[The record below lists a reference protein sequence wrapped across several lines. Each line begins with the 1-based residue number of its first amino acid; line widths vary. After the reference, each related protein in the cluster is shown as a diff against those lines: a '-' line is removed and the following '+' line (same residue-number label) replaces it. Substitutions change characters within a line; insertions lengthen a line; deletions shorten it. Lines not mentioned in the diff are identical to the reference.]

1 MLHFLHM
8 KPMSNEEIA
17 ANLEETGELYASQ
30 GVQFKPRAYE
40 RAAGE
45 VASFARSV
53 ADLYKEKGERG
64 LREIPGVGPGIAE
77 HIASLLKTGKFH
89 EHEKLRKAAPIKMH
103 ELTRIEHVGPKT
115 ALELYKK
122 LGVRS
127 VADLRKA
134 VASGK
139 VREKFSASM
148 EEKIS
153 KGLEFLKASGDRQ
166 ILGMILPT
174 VERMEEAIR
183 KIPGVKRVAATGS
196 VRRRQET
203 IGDLD
208 FIATASD
215 PAKAMEAFT
224 KLPEAKETIERGR
237 EMTTIRLANGMHAD
251 LMVVPD
257 DAYGA
262 ILHHFTGDKQHN
274 ILLRL
279 LAKKK
284 GLKLDEF
291 GLFRGKKRIAARTE
305 EEIYAKLGLPFIEP
319 ELRTGEGEIEA
330 ALAGE
335 LPKLIPYGSVRGD
348 LQVQTSWTDGA
359 ASIEK
364 MAEEAR
370 KLGLDYMAVTD
381 HTKRLTM
388 MGGLDEK
395 RLAKQGREID
405 ALNRKRKGFTV
416 LKGSEC
422 DILKDGSLDLKDEAL
437 ASLDFVGASI
447 HSFFNLSGAAQTAR
461 MIAAMKNPNVDCIFH
476 PTGRKIN
483 SRPPYDLDILAVLK
497 AAKATGTAMEIDAYP
512 DRSDLRDEHVRMAVK
527 LGVKLIIDTDAH
539 HPSHLRWMDLGV
551 AIARRGWAE
560 KKDVLNTRPLKEL
573 MKWLKTPKSK
583 RR

>member
-1 MLHFLHM
+1 M
-8 KPMSNEEIA
+8 KPLSNEEIA
-17 ANLEETGELYASQ
+17 AGLAETGELYASQ
-30 GVQFKPRAYE
+30 GVPFKPRAYE
-40 RAAGE
+40 KAAAS
-45 VASFARSV
+45 VAEFGRSA

-77 HIASLLKTGKFH
+77 HIASLLKTGTFH
-89 EHEKLRKAAPIKMH
+89 EHEKLRRAVPIDIGA
-103 ELTRIEHVGPKT
+103 LTRIEHVGPKT
-115 ALELYKK
+115 ALELYRK

-134 VASGK
+134 VASGR

-148 EEKIS
+148 EEKLA
-153 KGLEFLKASGDRQ
+153 KGLAFLKASGSRQ

-174 VERMEEAIR
+174 VEHMEEAIR
-183 KIPGVKRVAATGS
+183 KIPGVKRAAAAGS

-203 IGDLD
+203 VGDLD
-208 FIATASD
+208 FIATAAD
-215 PAKAMEAFT
+215 PAKAMDAFAE
-224 KLPEAKETIERGR
+224 LPEAKETIGRGR

-262 ILHHFTGDKQHN
+262 VLHHFTGNKDHN

-291 GLFRGKKRIAARTE
+291 GLFKGKKRIAARTE
-305 EEIYAKLGLPFIEP
+305 EEIYAGLGLPFIEP

-330 ALAGE
+330 ALADE
-335 LPKLIPYGSVRGD
+335 LPDLIPYGSVRGD
-348 LQVQTSWTDGA
+348 LQVQTSWTDGT
-359 ASIEK
+359 ASIER
-364 MAEEAR
+364 MAEEAK
-370 KLGLDYMAVTD
+370 KLGLEYMAVTD

-405 ALNRKRKGFTV
+405 ALNKRLKGFTV

-422 DILKDGSLDLKDEAL
+422 DVLKDGSLDLGDEAL

-447 HSFFNLSGAAQTAR
+447 HSFFSLSGKEQTAR

-483 SRPPYDLDILAVLK
+483 SRPPYDLDMLAVLK

-512 DRSDLRDEHVRMAVK
+512 DRSDLRDEHVRMAVQ
-527 LGVKLIIDTDAH
+527 LGVTLTIDTDAH
-539 HPSHLRWMDLGV
+539 QPSHFSWMDLGV

-560 KKDVLNTRPLKEL
+560 KKDVLNTRPLSEL
-573 MKWLKTPKSK
+573 MKWLKMPKGK

>member
-1 MLHFLHM
+1 M
-8 KPMSNEEIA
+8 KTLSNEEIA

-45 VASFARSV
+45 VASFGRSI

-77 HIASLLKTGKFH
+77 HIAALLKTGKFS
-89 EHEKLRKAAPIKMH
+89 EHEKLRKAVPIRMH

-122 LGVRS
+122 LGVRD

-134 VASGK
+134 IAKGK
-139 VREKFSASM
+139 LRKAGISEKL
-148 EEKIS
+148 EEKIT
-153 KGLEFLKASGDRQ
+153 KGLAFLKSSGDRQ
-166 ILGMILPT
+166 ILGLILPLAARI
-174 VERMEEAIR
+174 EDEIR
-183 KIPGVKRVAATGS
+183 GIPGVKRVTTTGS
-196 VRRRQET
+196 IRRRQET

-215 PAKAMEAFT
+215 TEAAMVAFT
-224 KLPEAKETIERGR
+224 KLPQVKETIERGR
-237 EMTTIRLANGMHAD
+237 GMTTVRLDNGMHAD

-262 ILHHFTGDKQHN
+262 ILHHFTGGKDHN
-274 ILLRL
+274 IQLRTL
-279 LAKKK
+279 AAKKGFMLNDT
-284 GLKLDEF
+284 GLWK
-291 GLFRGKKRIAARTE
+291 GKKRIASRTE
-305 EEIYAKLGLPFIEP
+305 EDLYSGLGLPFIPP

-330 ALAGE
+330 AIAGV
-335 LPKLIPYGSVRGD
+335 LPDLIPYGSVRGD

-359 ASIEK
+359 ASIAT
-364 MAEEAR
+364 MAEEAK

-381 HTKRLTM
+381 HTKALAMT
-388 MGGLDEK
+388 GGLDEK
-395 RLAKQGREID
+395 ALARQGKEID
-405 ALNRKRKGFTV
+405 ALNRKHQAFTI

-422 DILKDGSLDLKDEAL
+422 DILKDGSMDLNDAAL
-437 ASLDFVGASI
+437 ASLDFVGASV
-447 HSFFNLSGAAQTAR
+447 HSFFKLSGAAQTAR
-461 MIAAMKNPNVDCIFH
+461 MIAAMKNPHVDCIFH

-483 SRPPYDLDILAVLK
+483 QRPPYDLDMLEILK
-497 AAKATGTAMEIDAYP
+497 AAKATGTAMEIDSYP

-539 HPSHLRWMDLGV
+539 HPAHLEWMDLGI

-560 KKDVLNTRPLKEL
+560 KKDVINTRPLKEL
-573 MKWLKTPKSK
+573 MKWLKTPKA
-583 RR
+583 RRR

>member
-1 MLHFLHM
+1 M
-8 KPMSNEEIA
+8 KRLSNQDLA
-17 ANLEETGELYASQ
+17 DNLEETGELYASQ

-40 RAAGE
+40 RAAAE
-45 VASFARSV
+45 VASFGRNV
-53 ADLYKEKGERG
+53 ADLYKDKGERG
-64 LREIPGVGPGIAE
+64 LREIPGVGPGIAK
-77 HIASLLKTGKFH
+77 HLAQLLKTGKFA
-89 EHEKLRKAAPIKMH
+89 EHEKLRKAAPIKMR

-115 ALELYKK
+115 ALELYRKA
-122 LGVRS
+122 GVRS

-139 VREKFSASM
+139 LRKAGFSAKM
-148 EEKIS
+148 EAKIA
-153 KGLEFLKASGDRQ
+153 KGLEFLKTSGDRK
-166 ILGMILPT
+166 ILGFILPT
-174 VERMEEAIR
+174 ALKMEEAIGAL
-183 KIPGVKRVAATGS
+183 PGVKRAAMTGS
-196 VRRRQET
+196 IRRRQET

-215 PAKAMEAFT
+215 AEKTMKAFAA
-224 KLPEAKETIERGR
+224 LPEARETIAFGRG
-237 EMTTIRLANGMHAD
+237 MSTIRLANGMHAD

-262 ILHHFTGDKQHN
+262 ILHHFTGGKDHN
-274 ILLRL
+274 IQLRL

-330 ALAGE
+330 ALADR
-335 LPKLIPYGSVRGD
+335 LPKLIPYGSIRGD
-348 LQVQTSWTDGA
+348 LQVQTSWTDGE

-364 MAEEAR
+364 MAEEAK

-395 RLAKQGREID
+395 RLAAQGREID
-405 ALNRKRKGFTV
+405 KINAKMRGFTI

-422 DILKDGSLDLKDEAL
+422 DILKDGSMDLDDDAL

-447 HSFFNLSGAAQTAR
+447 HSFFNLSGAEQTAR
-461 MIAAMKNPNVDCIFH
+461 MIAAMKNPHVDCIFH

-527 LGVKLIIDTDAH
+527 LGVKLLIDTDAH
-539 HPSHLRWMDLGV
+539 HPSHL
-551 AIARRGWAE
+551 
-560 KKDVLNTRPLKEL
+560 
-573 MKWLKTPKSK
+573 
-583 RR
+583 